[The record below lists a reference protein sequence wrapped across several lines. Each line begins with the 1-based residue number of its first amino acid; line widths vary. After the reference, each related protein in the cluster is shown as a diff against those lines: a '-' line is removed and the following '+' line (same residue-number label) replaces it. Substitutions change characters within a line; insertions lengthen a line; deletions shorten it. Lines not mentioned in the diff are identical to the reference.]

1 MNTSLKNITNL
12 SLEQLLKLKEEHPY
26 FSLVN
31 VASSKKMKSSPYF
44 NAELSRAS
52 IFSADRNQLRKYIE
66 QELITAPILAIENEL
81 PSDTKKEELNIV
93 QQSETVDFSKSAFTF
108 NQWLNV
114 FASASTTPTDESKA
128 VDDLDKLI
136 LHSAQSAQFLNE
148 SLKQETSY
156 SKGLDSFLES
166 EKYRHKIKKT
176 THTES
181 KIVTETLAKLYIAQG
196 KNHMAV
202 EVFEKLMLKYPEKSI
217 YFAQQIQKIK
227 K

>member
-1 MNTSLKNITNL
+1 MNTTLKNIDNL

-26 FSLVN
+26 FSLAN
-31 VASSKKMKSSPYF
+31 VVSSKKMKSSPYF

-66 QELITAPILAIENEL
+66 QEFINTVENEL
-81 PSDTKKEELNIV
+81 QPGIKADEIVFV
-93 QQSETVDFSKSAFTF
+93 QQDETVDYSKSSFTF

-114 FASASTTPTDESKA
+114 FATASTTATEESKPI
-128 VDDLDKLI
+128 DDLDKLI

-148 SLKQETSY
+148 SLKQETNY
-156 SKGLDSFLES
+156 SKGLDSFLEN
-166 EKYRHKIKKT
+166 EKYRHKIKKS

-181 KIVTETLAKLYIAQG
+181 QVVTETLAKLYIAQG
-196 KNHMAV
+196 KNSMAV

-217 YFAQQIQKIK
+217 YFAQQIQKLK

>member
-1 MNTSLKNITNL
+1 MNTSLKNLDNL
-12 SLEQLLKLKEEHPY
+12 SLEQLLLLKEEHPY
-26 FSLVN
+26 FSLANAV
-31 VASSKKMKSSPYF
+31 SSKKMKSSPYF

-66 QELITAPILAIENEL
+66 QELTTVPVLAIQNEL
-81 PSDTKKEELNIV
+81 STIDKTEVVNIT
-93 QQSETVDFSKSAFTF
+93 QEIESVDFTKSSFTF

-114 FASASTTPTDESKA
+114 FATATTAPTEESKPI
-128 VDDLDKLI
+128 DDLDKLI

-166 EKYRHKIKKT
+166 EKSRHKIKKSS
-176 THTES
+176 HTET

-196 KNHMAV
+196 KNNMAV

>member
-1 MNTSLKNITNL
+1 MNVSLKNIDNL

-31 VASSKKMKSSPYF
+31 AASSKKMKSLPYF
-44 NAELSRAS
+44 KAELSRAS

-66 QELITAPILAIENEL
+66 QDITINSPLSEEVELVEDKAVENAFTVQHIEN
-81 PSDTKKEELNIV
+81 
-93 QQSETVDFSKSAFTF
+93 VDFTKASFTF

-114 FASASTTPTDESKA
+114 FTPAATNTQETSKPL
-128 VDDLDKLI
+128 DDLDKLI
-136 LHSAQSAQFLNE
+136 LHSAQSAQFMTE

-156 SKGLDSFLES
+156 SKGLDTFLEG
-166 EKYRHKIKKT
+166 EKYRHKIKKSSLDET
-176 THTES
+176 
-181 KIVTETLAKLYIAQG
+181 KIVSETLAKLYIAQG
-196 KNHMAV
+196 KNNMAV